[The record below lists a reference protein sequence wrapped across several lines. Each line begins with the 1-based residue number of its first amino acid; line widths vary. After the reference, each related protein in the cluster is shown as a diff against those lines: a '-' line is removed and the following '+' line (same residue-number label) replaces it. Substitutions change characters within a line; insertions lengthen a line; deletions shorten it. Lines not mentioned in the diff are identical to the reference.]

1 MKKANFIVATIS
13 VLCDLM
19 EGAQFDDEK
28 DLLDFR
34 QQLMDNG
41 YNADYIL
48 EDLPLFEALHLFC
61 SEFASMSVA
70 NIKGEYDGKV

>member
-1 MKKANFIVATIS
+1 MEKMNFVVAIIS

-19 EGAQFDDEK
+19 EGAQFEDEK

-34 QQLMDNG
+34 QQLTDNG

-61 SEFASMSVA
+61 SEFASMS
-70 NIKGEYDGKV
+70 IKDEKV